1 MGEKKAAQFSFGI
14 DLGKQVV
21 KGIEEKE
28 ISFAPKKEREVEK
41 ARETI
46 EKKETEEPK
55 RNREEI
61 RERRRTKR
69 KAEALDRRLQALRFQ
84 GMVNAVE
91 GGVSGDSGY
100 DFDEYE

>member
-1 MGEKKAAQFSFGI
+1 MGDKKAAQLSFGI

-28 ISFAPKKEREVEK
+28 ISFAPKKEREV
-41 ARETI
+41 
-46 EKKETEEPK
+46 KKTKEVTERKGAEEPK

-61 RERRRTKR
+61 RERRRAKR